1 MAAGTRQTN
10 TMDEILRKQLS
21 MFADLKLAD
30 DADFDWI
37 AKQEAGIIEKLRGP
51 QDRARAM
58 MEAQATTAVTP
69 PSHLVPSREP
79 AGPVGGAPMG
89 GQPATAPAGD
99 PNMDLIMQALA
110 SQGGGMPPGAPPG
123 SVPGAMPPGRGP
135 AMSSPQPSPDE
146 LRRVMSQGQGIQQ

>member
-51 QDRARAM
+51 QDRAKAM

-69 PSHLVPSREP
+69 QMG
-79 AGPVGGAPMG
+79 GPVGGMPMG

-110 SQGGGMPPGAPPG
+110 SQGGGQMPPGAPPG
-123 SVPGAMPPGRGP
+123 AVPGAMPPGRGP